1 MKRKVLFYS
10 VGRSD
15 YDRYLPILENL
26 HKTKIDFAIALNSVH
41 LSRKFG
47 FTFKF
52 IDKKFKTF
60 NPNYTKNAF
69 KDENDIIDNLDDL
82 KALIRN
88 FDEFNQDKEFVRKPA
103 RKMQLED
110 FLNKLK
116 MIKGLLQLKIMM
128 LNIQTKPNKSEE
140 LKPKPCANI
149 KGVNCQVY
157 N

>member
-60 NPNYTKNAF
+60 KPNYTKNAF
-69 KDENDIIDNLDDL
+69 KDENDIIDNFSKSVNFL
-82 KALIRN
+82 K
-88 FDEFNQDKEFVRKPA
+88 
-103 RKMQLED
+103 
-110 FLNKLK
+110 
-116 MIKGLLQLKIMM
+116 KIG
-128 LNIQTKPNKSEE
+128 SF
-140 LKPKPCANI
+140 
-149 KGVNCQVY
+149 GR
-157 N
+157 